1 MASADTFDLN
11 DPDEPTALATDET
24 FKETWDAMTDQEK
37 SDYLNTIWRNFCV
50 SDTYEPGSIYKPLV
64 VAAALEEGVITKNS
78 TFNCSGKITVGDRDI
93 NCHLHSGHGTLSVE
107 EIMAQS
113 CNPGVIQIAQK
124 LGAEKFYKYQKEFG
138 FGRKQALTCRARQRG
153 FCMRN
158 RSCVPLSWQQ
168 APSGRP
174 LTAPLSRWQLPFLR

>member
-1 MASADTFDLN
+1 
-11 DPDEPTALATDET
+11 
-24 FKETWDAMTDQEK
+24 MTDQEK

-124 LGAEKFYKYQKEFG
+124 LGAGKI
-138 FGRKQALTCRARQRG
+138 L
-153 FCMRN
+153 
-158 RSCVPLSWQQ
+158 
-168 APSGRP
+168 
-174 LTAPLSRWQLPFLR
+174 